1 MRQVKWQ
8 MCREEFMNK
17 GPRKKVHEKRS
28 TIVVTGVASTGAFV
42 ACATTIGASSDA
54 SEVSTVLKMILG
66 ERY

>member
-1 MRQVKWQ
+1 

-28 TIVVTGVASTGAFV
+28 TIVVTGVATGAFV